1 MSFSIK
7 GKTAIVTGAANGIGL
22 AISRHFVSQGAKVM
36 MADKDEEQLKKE
48 VAFLSAKDGQAKCF
62 TCDLRERLSHTN
74 LLSATIDLFQNV
86 DILVNASRQVTAM
99 DPIDYND
106 DNVIA
111 MLDQNLMSSL
121 RLTQLISKRMIKQAR
136 ETESSGSILNL
147 SSIAARRTR
156 PGLMG
161 YSISSAALNQMTRT
175 MAIALAPY
183 NIRVN
188 AISFGSVLSESL
200 KNTLKDDQDLRSE
213 IIKNTPLGRIAPA
226 SEIAQ
231 AAQFLCSEASTFVT
245 GEIITIDGG
254 RSLLDPVKKSAH

>member
-22 AISRHFVSQGAKVM
+22 AISRHFVNQGANVM
-36 MADKDEEQLKKE
+36 MADKDEEHLKKE
-48 VAFLSAKDGQAKCF
+48 VAFLSSKDGQAKCF

-74 LLSATIDLFQNV
+74 LLSATIDLFEKV

-99 DPIDYND
+99 NPIDYND
-106 DNVIA
+106 DNVLT

-121 RLTQLISKRMIKQAR
+121 RLTQLVSKRMIKQAK
-136 ETESSGSILNL
+136 ETESTSSILNL

-161 YSISSAALNQMTRT
+161 YAISSAALNQMTRT

-188 AISFGSVLSESL
+188 ALSFGSVMSESL
-200 KNTLKDDQDLRSE
+200 KNALKEDQDLRSE

-245 GEIITIDGG
+245 GEVMTIDGG
-254 RSLLDPVKKSAH
+254 RSLLDPVNIGAH

>member
-22 AISRHFVSQGAKVM
+22 AISRHFVDQGAKVM
-36 MADKDEEQLKKE
+36 MIDKDEEQLKKE
-48 VAFLSAKDGQAKCF
+48 VAFLSSKDGQAKCF
-62 TCDLRERLSHTN
+62 TCDLREKLSHTN
-74 LLSATIDLFQNV
+74 LLSATIDLFEKV

-99 DPIDYND
+99 NPIDYND
-106 DNVIA
+106 DNVIT

-121 RLTQLISKRMIKQAR
+121 RLTQLVSKRMIKQAR
-136 ETESSGSILNL
+136 GTEFSGSILNL

-188 AISFGSVLSESL
+188 AICPGTVESPSWHQRVRSLAANEKEIESVR
-200 KNTLKDDQDLRSE
+200 KAFVDRQP
-213 IIKNTPLGRIAPA
+213 IGRIGQPN
-226 SEIAQ
+226 EIAEL
-231 AAQFLCSEASTFVT
+231 AVYLASDESSIVT
-245 GEIITIDGG
+245 GQAISIDGG
-254 RSLLDPVKKSAH
+254 WTNT